1 MTKRTDKFVKQLRK
15 ELTTLAEEERNRLFT
30 LSDTSNKEL
39 KTKYKNQLEF
49 ISTIKIDI
57 DELIN
62 AMVKDWHIE

>member
-30 LSDTSNKEL
+30 LSDTSDKEL
-39 KTKYKNQLEF
+39 KTKCKNQLAF